1 MFGFGKKKKFEPLTV
16 ENECGK
22 FTMEYFDN
30 DPDQP
35 AYAYL
40 GFVDWRDL
48 PKEHELQAEVYCDTE
63 GDFSAEKGFAK
74 LSEILA
80 DDVKWDSRV
89 KEYALKHALETW
101 GRDDGRIE
109 IWGSGGEDAEPITKE
124 QFIGQLELS
133 NITVYNDG
141 SLDFIFP
148 VDGMFTDHELL
159 ISINSEGKFDGGGL
173 QG

>member
-1 MFGFGKKKKFEPLTV
+1 MFSFKKKKKFEPITV

-30 DPDQP
+30 DPDKP

-40 GFVDWRDL
+40 GFVDWCDL

-63 GDFSAEKGFAK
+63 GSISAEKGFAK

-80 DDVKWDSRV
+80 DDVIWDSRV

-101 GRDDGRIE
+101 GSDDGRIE

-124 QFIGQLELS
+124 QFIEQLELAY
-133 NITVYNDG
+133 ITIYNDG
-141 SLDFIFP
+141 SLDFTFS

-159 ISINSEGKFDGGGL
+159 ISVNSEGNFDGGGL

>member
-16 ENECGK
+16 ENACGK

-30 DPDQP
+30 DPDKP

-40 GFVDWRDL
+40 GFVDWCGL

-74 LSEILA
+74 LSELLA
-80 DDVKWDSRV
+80 DDAKWDSRV

-101 GRDDGRIE
+101 GNDEGLIE

-159 ISINSEGKFDGGGL
+159 ISVNSEGNFDGGGL